1 MGHYKREF
9 ENWVQNQLEADQPKL
24 GGHKKPEEPSAYWQ
38 RVEWEREQDT
48 NKFREFEERKEE
60 IFNHK

>member
-9 ENWVQNQLEADQPKL
+9 ENWVQNQPEPEEQNV
-24 GGHKKPEEPSAYWQ
+24 GHKKEKSAHWQ
-38 RVEWEREQDT
+38 RVEWERTQDIE
-48 NKFREFEERKEE
+48 KLWEFEETQKE

>member
-9 ENWVQNQLEADQPKL
+9 ENWVQNQLD
-24 GGHKKPEEPSAYWQ
+24 PEEQNVGHENCPYWQ
-38 RVEWEREQDT
+38 RVEWERQQDT
-48 NKFREFEERKEE
+48 NKLREFEEIQEE